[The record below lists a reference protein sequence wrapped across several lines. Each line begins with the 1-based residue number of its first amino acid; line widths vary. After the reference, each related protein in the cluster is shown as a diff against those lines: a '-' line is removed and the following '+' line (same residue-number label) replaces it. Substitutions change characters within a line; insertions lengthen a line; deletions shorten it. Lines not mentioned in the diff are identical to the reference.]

1 MKSNINRY
9 RVISQPEIEAV
20 ESSKGALNTMSIS
33 ATDSLT
39 EDSYIEKVKKYIPVE
54 IVGGYFFLYKFIED
68 NGTDEKQTAL
78 FGTILFACL
87 ILTPLYKYFQLSDDN
102 LPPPI
107 RQVIISTL
115 SFIAWSY
122 YLGGLSKALPI
133 VAYDSTLATV
143 IMVILTLTTPL
154 IEKIVNQIMSKK

>member
-9 RVISQPEIEAV
+9 RVISQSEIESV
-20 ESSKGALNTMSIS
+20 ESNKEEVSILT
-33 ATDSLT
+33 AAPLT

-68 NGTDEKQTAL
+68 NGANEKQTAL

-107 RQVIISTL
+107 RQIIISTL

-122 YLGGLSKALPI
+122 YLGGLSKALSI
-133 VAYDSTLATV
+133 VTYDSTLATV
-143 IMVILTLTTPL
+143 IMVLLTLTTPL
-154 IEKIVNQIMSKK
+154 IEKIINQIMSKKK

>member
-9 RVISQPEIEAV
+9 RVISQSEIKSV
-20 ESSKGALNTMSIS
+20 ESNKESVGILTA
-33 ATDSLT
+33 APLT

-68 NGTDEKQTAL
+68 NGENEKQTAL
-78 FGTILFACL
+78 FGTILFVCL
-87 ILTPLYKYFQLSDDN
+87 ILTPLYKYFQLSEDN

-107 RQVIISTL
+107 RQIIISTL

-122 YLGGLSKALPI
+122 YLGGLSKALSI

-143 IMVILTLTTPL
+143 IMVLLTLTTPL
-154 IEKIVNQIMSKK
+154 LEKIINQILSQKK